1 MACCCELQ
9 NTLDVEVTQDALL
22 DVEIGGSTGALLQ
35 AKSVDITENGTS
47 VVSPDDGF
55 DGLSGVEINTNVQI
69 SVKQYE
75 KDVCFYDYDGT
86 LLYSYDVAEVL
97 ADDFVMPEPP
107 YSHDLLTFEC
117 WTMELDELKQEAA
130 IMEVVNIVALYQP
143 KDSKTYLF
151 FNLVDDKTIV
161 LSISSKETATID
173 WGDGTTTAAAAADVY
188 HSHTYDTLGQKVVS
202 IKKDNK
208 SELYLHAMPLNETTY
223 NTKTSFWKIYL
234 SDDIMLS
241 GTSEGKNTVLCQY
254 YALGKASLNKAFA
267 YYKINYRP
275 KCKISYG
282 NFTTM
287 DKNDVLEVA
296 VGTNGIFRGCG
307 ALRRLSHHSNTT
319 SKLGNANSN
328 NLTYGGSDQIIPK
341 IVMPQGNTI
350 IGRAYSM
357 PNVQRIKYLGDVTFV
372 GYGFGEYLVY
382 LGLEGCTQVPVLYSS
397 TIFETAMSANPNM
410 LHIVVPKA
418 LYAEWI
424 TATNWVNFASVIY
437 YVDDNGDYS
446 QVIPE

>member
-1 MACCCELQ
+1 MAFECELQ

-22 DVEIGGSTGALLQ
+22 DVEIGGSAGVLLQ
-35 AKSVDITENGTS
+35 AKSVEVTANGTS
-47 VVSPDDGF
+47 VVAPDDGF
-55 DGLSGVEINTNVQI
+55 DGLKGVEINTNVQI

-117 WTMELDELKQEAA
+117 WTMELDELKHEAA

-151 FNLVDDKTIV
+151 FNLVDDKTIT
-161 LSISSKETATID
+161 LLINSKNTATID
-173 WGDGTTTAAAAADVY
+173 WGDGTTTTTSDGPVY
-188 HSHTYDTLGQKVVS
+188 YPHTYDTLGQKVVS
-202 IKKDNK
+202 IKKDNV
-208 SELYLHAMPLNETTY
+208 STVYIGAMPLNESTY

-234 SDDIMLS
+234 SDDIELG
-241 GTSEGKNTVLCQY
+241 GTNDRKNTVLCQY
-254 YALGKASLNKAFA
+254 YALGKASLGKAFA
-267 YYKINYRP
+267 YGSNNYKP
-275 KCKISYG
+275 KCRISYG

-287 DKNDVLEVA
+287 DGNDVLEVA
-296 VGTNGIFRGCG
+296 VGTNGIFRNCY

-319 SKLGNANSN
+319 SQLGNANSN
-328 NLTYGGSDQIIPK
+328 NTTSGSSKQIIPK
-341 IVMPQGNTI
+341 IVMPQGNKI
-350 IGRAYSM
+350 IGSAYNM
-357 PNVQRIKYLGDVTFV
+357 PNVQRIKYLGDVTDV
-372 GYGFGEYLVY
+372 RYGFGSYLIY

-397 TIFETAMSANPNM
+397 TIFKTAMSANPNL